1 MNEEIENIT
10 PTTIGIIVFIIITIL
25 VAITILFEIMEEKL
39 LHNCD
44 QSLKPVVSSL
54 FGEMTILGFLN
65 LVIYW

>member
-1 MNEEIENIT
+1 MNEEIDIT